1 MITVMRHFRATDHCV
16 LTRFGLLRCT
26 KTARR
31 RQRRRVAGRVAICD
45 RTHGNVPSSTST
57 QTHTRGHFEVGRVET
72 LYYLSVSTNCLY
84 GLLFF
89 ILYIFRVCSAYV
101 SHSVKSYLLTYLIAT
116 MSGMADLPKVTSHST
131 IGIDQQLMLIWPTP
145 LPLRKNMPPII
156 WPIRGLSSIGAGFS
170 GNSVDSV
177 EWLWPLL
184 SYRAYHINIRR
195 RRLHVLRVYLIIMHH
210 SRCCFYTKLS

>member
-72 LYYLSVSTNCLY
+72 LYYLSVSTNCLR

-101 SHSVKSYLLTYLIAT
+101 SHSVKSYLLTYLLAT

-145 LPLRKNMPPII
+145 LPLRKTMPPII
-156 WPIRGLSSIGAGFS
+156 WPIRGLCSIGAGFS
-170 GNSVDSV
+170 GNSVDSHDCD
-177 EWLWPLL
+177 
-184 SYRAYHINIRR
+184 RCF
-195 RRLHVLRVYLIIMHH
+195 LIEPI
-210 SRCCFYTKLS
+210 TLILED